1 MNRNVTLTIDEDLLL
16 AARKLA
22 LDRNTSVNAMVREY
36 LATETSQAQRRAES
50 RATLEKFFND
60 PVVRIGKID
69 WKREDLYDRK
79 L

>member
-22 LDRNTSVNAMVREY
+22 LDRNTSVNAMIRDY
-36 LATETSQAQRRAES
+36 LATETSQEQRRAES
-50 RATLEKFFND
+50 RATLEKFFAERPGRVGEITWTRD
-60 PVVRIGKID
+60 
-69 WKREDLYDRK
+69 ELYDRK